1 MQGNEF
7 SGIFHILR
15 KRLWLILLLFV
26 GAMGVVA
33 FTSLR
38 APLRYR
44 ATTTLQVIVVD
55 PEEVTLFS
63 QQRSVGTTEQIL
75 STQGAFMNVLQDS
88 RTAWQT
94 IGDLR
99 LAMDAGELKS
109 RLRVSREGEF
119 IIVQFNGDTP
129 EQAVAVLT
137 RHVENARKAYQDVH
151 ARPAVVAGQFIQ
163 QQAAQK
169 EQELNAAKDA
179 LLKFKLQHNIGSLDQ
194 EIAAQREIIRSLR
207 QSRDQALIEAERA
220 TTLAAAWAKA
230 ADAADSQAADYRTQA
245 VAFRAQARAA
255 KEKGTEDP
263 EAEIAA
269 ALAAKQAD
277 DAEALARSY
286 RTTAL
291 NQQAQAAAQRAAASQ
306 YDQVLARREAELAT
320 LIGLSAEYD
329 ALTTTI
335 QRLQGDYDFLRAKA
349 GEAELKARQS
359 QELGFLQV
367 IEPAHGSETPV
378 ARGTTRLGLVA
389 AAVSL
394 MAGVILAFFLEFLST
409 LGRAAGPLAAAGEG
423 RTSRR

>member
-1 MQGNEF
+1 MSVNEF
-7 SGIFHILR
+7 AGVFHILR

-33 FTSLR
+33 LTSLR

-44 ATTTLQVIVVD
+44 ATTTLQVIAVD

-63 QQRSVGTTEQIL
+63 QQRNVGVAERIL
-75 STQGAFMNVLQDS
+75 ATQGAFMNVLQDA
-88 RTAWQT
+88 RVAWQT

-109 RLRVSREGEF
+109 RLRVLREGEF
-119 IIVQFNGDTP
+119 ITVQFNGDTP
-129 EQAVAVLT
+129 QQAEAVLT

-163 QQAAQK
+163 QQAAKK

-179 LLKFKLQHNIGSLDQ
+179 LLKFKLQHNLGSLDQ
-194 EIAAQREIIRSLR
+194 EIAAYREIIRSLR

-220 TTLAAAWAKA
+220 ATLASEWNKA
-230 ADAADSQAADYRTQA
+230 ADAAASQVAAYRAQAAT
-245 VAFRAQARAA
+245 FRAQARTA

-277 DAEALARSY
+277 DAEALERTY

-320 LIGLSAEYD
+320 LIGLSAEHD
-329 ALTTTI
+329 ALTATI

-349 GEAELKARQS
+349 GEAELKALQS

-367 IEPAHGSETPV
+367 IEPARGSETPV
-378 ARGTTRLGLVA
+378 ARGTVRIGLVA
-389 AAVSL
+389 AVASL
-394 MAGVILAFFLEFLST
+394 MAGVILAFLLEFLSAPS
-409 LGRAAGPLAAAGEG
+409 RAAGPLATAGG
-423 RTSRR
+423 RATRR